1 MSKSIVIPLVCAILG
16 PFIEGIMN
24 TTDKYVLTHKVKR
37 PLSYAIVAGVVN
49 LFIGIVVALC
59 LNWSGV
65 TSYREIL
72 FPALAGAIFGTQFLI
87 YYQLLSKEDVS
98 TVIGL
103 LYLYPIVV
111 AILSYIFLAEKFTL
125 LTYIGMGLIMFGGV
139 RLSGRVAVFN
149 IRFGLLI
156 AMLILLVALHEF
168 FIKVATNSLPAIN
181 GLSIS
186 MITMGLTIFTGL
198 FNKETRQ
205 GVLAEFK
212 NLKWAAFCQ
221 TLTFMGMGAIYF
233 AMAGL
238 PATIVSTIAAT
249 QPLTVLLLEKAFH
262 KCGVQICS
270 DELLLPKLIPITAIV
285 AGIFMLYGVV

>member
-1 MSKSIVIPLVCAILG
+1 
-16 PFIEGIMN
+16 MN

-186 MITMGLTIFTGL
+186 MITMGLTI
-198 FNKETRQ
+198 
-205 GVLAEFK
+205 
-212 NLKWAAFCQ
+212 
-221 TLTFMGMGAIYF
+221 
-233 AMAGL
+233 
-238 PATIVSTIAAT
+238 
-249 QPLTVLLLEKAFH
+249 
-262 KCGVQICS
+262 
-270 DELLLPKLIPITAIV
+270 
-285 AGIFMLYGVV
+285 